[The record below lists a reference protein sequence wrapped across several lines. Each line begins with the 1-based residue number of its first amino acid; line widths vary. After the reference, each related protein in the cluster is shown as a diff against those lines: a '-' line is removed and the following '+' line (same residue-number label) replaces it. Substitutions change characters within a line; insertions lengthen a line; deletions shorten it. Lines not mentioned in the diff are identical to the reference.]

1 MYMKTG
7 QQNKNNGSLDIKIYK
22 KYGMDVILAILMMA
36 TAGSLLQ
43 IGGTSW
49 DVTSH
54 LMLEPETFF
63 TPSHTV
69 LYTGIGLLTIASGIG
84 IVLFRNKENRRNS
97 YATAFKLLV
106 IGSAVSLVA
115 GPSDFLWHETF
126 GVDGLLSP
134 PHLALITGM
143 LINSIAVVLGLARV
157 IVYLPIGSKQRLI
170 KFALVPAFAALWF
183 TTIWY
188 VYMFSLPFSN
198 GENFQFN
205 LNPNLSVLIAIV
217 ALPLL
222 SSIIFV
228 TASKVI
234 EIFGAASA
242 VAVLVIGINVFANI
256 IPTDGAISLLPFYL
270 VLTIIPAITADIVLN
285 NATIRSRV
293 GVRRSELISGALVGS
308 TFYIFG
314 YPMLTWA
321 FAIPLDMQFV
331 DLQGIEAISNLT
343 SNFLST
349 LSTILAII
357 LVPGTL
363 MGIAGAFLSKKLTL
377 LTSSHLGL
385 QIFRKQDRKISQ

>member
-22 KYGMDVILAILMMA
+22 KYRMDVILAILMMA

-84 IVLFRNKENRRNS
+84 IILFRNKENRRNS

-106 IGSAVSLVA
+106 IGSAVCLVA
-115 GPSDFLWHETF
+115 GPSDFLWHKTF

-349 LSTILAII
+349 LSTILAIT
-357 LVPGTL
+357 LVPGIL

-385 QIFRKQDRKISQ
+385 QIFRKQHRKISQ

>member
-7 QQNKNNGSLDIKIYK
+7 QQNKNNGSLDINYK
-22 KYGMDVILAILMMA
+22 KYRMDVILAILMMA

-222 SSIIFV
+222 SSVIFV

-349 LSTILAII
+349 LSTILATT
-357 LVPGTL
+357 LVPGIL
-363 MGIAGAFLSKKLTL
+363 MGIAGAILSKKLML

-385 QIFRKQDRKISQ
+385 QIFGKQDRRISQ

>member
-22 KYGMDVILAILMMA
+22 KYGLDVILAILMMA

-222 SSIIFV
+222 SSTIFV

-270 VLTIIPAITADIVLN
+270 VLTIIPAITADIVVN

-293 GVRRSELISGALVGS
+293 GVRRSELIAGALVGS

-331 DLQGIEAISNLT
+331 DLQGIEAINNLT
-343 SNFLST
+343 FNFLST
-349 LSTILAII
+349 LSTVLAIT

-363 MGIAGAFLSKKLTL
+363 MGMAGAFLSKKLTL
-377 LTSSHLGL
+377 LASSHLGL

>member
-1 MYMKTG
+1 MYMKSG

-22 KYGMDVILAILMMA
+22 KYGLDVILAILMMA

-222 SSIIFV
+222 SSTIFV

-293 GVRRSELISGALVGS
+293 GVRRSELISGALVGA

-349 LSTILAII
+349 LSTILAIT

-377 LTSSHLGL
+377 LASSHLGL

>member
-7 QQNKNNGSLDIKIYK
+7 QQNNGSLDINYK
-22 KYGMDVILAILMMA
+22 KYRMDVILAILMMA

-106 IGSAVSLVA
+106 IGSAVCLVA
-115 GPSDFLWHETF
+115 GPSDFLWHKTF

-157 IVYLPIGSKQRLI
+157 IVYLPIGYKQRLI

-217 ALPLL
+217 TLPLL

-343 SNFLST
+343 FNFLST
-349 LSTILAII
+349 LSTILAIT

-377 LTSSHLGL
+377 LASSHLGL